1 MFIIPTYHFKECSVR
16 IGDWLNLLVPA
27 RLGIFALQVCLVI
40 STFGFV
46 FILLNWIV
54 ASKHMWFM

>member
-16 IGDWLNLLVPA
+16 IGDWLYQLVPA
-27 RLGIFALQVCLVI
+27 RLGIFALQVCLI
-40 STFGFV
+40 TSTFGFV
-46 FILLNWIV
+46 FILMNRTV